1 MSIKLF
7 ESDLWCYESDPL
19 VAVDSCHILQ
29 IPGVMTL
36 FRSTPNKARFFI
48 DSQNAW
54 DRFQTNEF
62 DFPKNQWIT
71 IQMTL
76 SKSEGY
82 EIRTYDYL
90 GRQMHIDKQIM
101 SFEKQNPSK

>member
-1 MSIKLF
+1 M
-7 ESDLWCYESDPL
+7 P
-19 VAVDSCHILQ
+19 
-29 IPGVMTL
+29 
-36 FRSTPNKARFFI
+36 
-48 DSQNAW
+48 
-54 DRFQTNEF
+54 EF

-76 SKSEGY
+76 SKLEGY